1 MSVGLCK
8 NCSSIPCL
16 SDRDCIML
24 KNFKID
30 EQYLCDESVKVYK
43 EHLENRAN
51 PTAEDMIKILKGTDR
66 SMISMSTQDHPVF
79 AELRDRLETMG
90 YIEVVRNSWNGDRVI
105 RGFKLNGWTF
115 SKSQKFPCAAALGN
129 SIRCAKKFGWK
140 RLV

>member
-1 MSVGLCK
+1 
-8 NCSSIPCL
+8 
-16 SDRDCIML
+16 ML

-30 EQYLCDESVKVYK
+30 EQHLCDESVKVYK

-79 AELRDRLETMG
+79 ADLRNQLEIMG
-90 YIEVVRNSWNGDRVI
+90 YITVVRNSWNGDRVI

-115 SKSQKFPCAAALGN
+115 SKGQKFPCASALGN